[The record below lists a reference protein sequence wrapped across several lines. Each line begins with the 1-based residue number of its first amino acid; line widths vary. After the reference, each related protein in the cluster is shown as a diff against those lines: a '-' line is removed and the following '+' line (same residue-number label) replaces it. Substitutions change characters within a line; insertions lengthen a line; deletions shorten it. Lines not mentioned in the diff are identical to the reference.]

1 MKQEEIEWK
10 LFELAEGE
18 LQGEELKFWENKIN
32 TDPKIKEHF
41 EWLSQTYLTQQSQKH
56 PSQSLVEHP
65 LHFWGENIAFNK
77 ESLKKTAQ
85 QSNWKITRRNPVSIV
100 EIDKYQKQLAIA
112 ASLVIFG
119 LMLWGNRE
127 KLFYNTSLPQEVIS
141 SQKNETPKNIETRE
155 NDMPVSFQKNSH
167 ATKNKK
173 ADANSLLAT
182 SPESNSLTPLQT
194 KSDNSMIHP
203 LIAATE
209 NYLSKPDNTV
219 TESKSNTISIANSI
233 ADNISAAPVVEET
246 IITVVH
252 HQPQTNQEKRKLVAF
267 KVKEMMRNG
276 QLPNVKIQPSPSDR
290 PGIIPAFQVQLNID
304 NTPVFQTSN
313 R

>member
-32 TDPKIKEHF
+32 TDPKIKEQF
-41 EWLSQTYLTQQSQKH
+41 ERLSQTYLTQQSQKH
-56 PSQSLVEHP
+56 RSQSLVEPP

-77 ESLKKTAQ
+77 ESLKKTVQ
-85 QSNWKITRRNPVSIV
+85 QSNDKVAHHNPVSLV
-100 EIDKYQKQLAIA
+100 EINKYYKQMAVA
-112 ASLVIFG
+112 ASLIIFG

-141 SQKNETPKNIETRE
+141 SEQYETPKNIETRK
-155 NDMPVSFQKNSH
+155 NANPISLQKNSH
-167 ATKNKK
+167 SIKNKK
-173 ADANSLLAT
+173 VGIHSLLAT
-182 SPESNSLTPLQT
+182 SAESNSPAPLQT

-209 NYLSKPDNTV
+209 NYLSKQEIDPTARKNYNIPLV
-219 TESKSNTISIANSI
+219 NSI
-233 ADNISAAPVVEET
+233 TDNISSLPVVEET

-276 QLPNVKIQPSPSDR
+276 QLPNVKIQSSPSDR

>member
-32 TDPKIKEHF
+32 TDPKIKEQF

-77 ESLKKTAQ
+77 ESLKKTAT
-85 QSNWKITRRNPVSIV
+85 QSNGKVTHHKPVSIV
-100 EIDKYQKQLAIA
+100 EINKYQKPLAIA

-119 LMLWGNRE
+119 LMLWGTRE
-127 KLFYNTSLPQEVIS
+127 NLFHNSSLPQGAIS
-141 SQKNETPKNIETRE
+141 NQKNETPKNRETTE
-155 NDMPVSFQKNSH
+155 NDMPVSIQKNSH
-167 ATKNKK
+167 ASINKK
-173 ADANSLLAT
+173 AEVNSLLA
-182 SPESNSLTPLQT
+182 SSEESNSRASLQT
-194 KSDNSMIHP
+194 KIDNSMIHP

-276 QLPNVKIQPSPSDR
+276 QLPNVKIQPSSSDR
-290 PGIIPAFQVQLNID
+290 LGIIPAFQVQLNID